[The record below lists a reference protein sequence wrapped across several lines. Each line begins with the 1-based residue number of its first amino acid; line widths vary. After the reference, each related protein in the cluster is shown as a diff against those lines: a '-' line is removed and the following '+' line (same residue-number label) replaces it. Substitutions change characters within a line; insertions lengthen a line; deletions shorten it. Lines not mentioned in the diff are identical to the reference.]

1 MYSITTLFVNFSS
14 INYFRSI
21 SYGTIVLCC
30 MTSWKDITSQL
41 FLITNIVVFVKS
53 LQHCLARSVHYIKIS
68 YLFLKGELGKTSNA
82 LEQDQEITQ
91 ESW

>member
-1 MYSITTLFVNFSS
+1 
-14 INYFRSI
+14 
-21 SYGTIVLCC
+21 